1 VSFLVEERSGVRSIP
16 PVGPRKVPFG
26 GRIYL
31 IQDNLSTPT
40 PPAAVAEARKL
51 DITFVPTPTNA
62 SHLNPIETHFRTLR
76 RWAFSG
82 RNFTDWREAEEALRL
97 AIRRLNR
104 VHCVTNSRPALRWWT
119 RN

>member
-1 VSFLVEERSGVRSIP
+1 M
-16 PVGPRKVPFG
+16 
-26 GRIYL
+26 
-31 IQDNLSTPT
+31 
-40 PPAAVAEARKL
+40 AEARKL

-62 SHLNPIETHFRTLR
+62 SHLNPIRTHFRTIR

-82 RNFTDWREAEEALRL
+82 TNYTDGCEAEEALRL

-119 RN
+119 RH

>member
-1 VSFLVEERSGVRSIP
+1 
-16 PVGPRKVPFG
+16 VGPRKVPL
-26 GRIYL
+26 RSADYL

-51 DITFVPTPTNA
+51 NMTFVPTPTNA
-62 SHLNPIETHFRTLR
+62 SHLNPIETHFRTIR

-82 RNFTDWREAEEALRL
+82 RNFTDWRKAEKALRL

-119 RN
+119 RH